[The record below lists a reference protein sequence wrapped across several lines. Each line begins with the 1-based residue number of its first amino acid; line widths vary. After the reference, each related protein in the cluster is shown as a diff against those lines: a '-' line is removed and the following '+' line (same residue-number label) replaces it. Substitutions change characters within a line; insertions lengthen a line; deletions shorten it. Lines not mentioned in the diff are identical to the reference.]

1 MLKLS
6 KASKM
11 PCRSWSL
18 QALDTC
24 PASRDA
30 LGELV
35 DACKGCY
42 ATSGNYRFPNVKAP
56 RVHNRE
62 DWKRDT
68 WVADMVSELDN
79 DRYFRWFDSG
89 DLYDVRLARKILEV
103 CEATPWVKHWIPTR
117 MHKFPKFTLV
127 LQRLQSLPNV
137 VLRLSSDSIIG
148 ETIEATLGSTMVSPS
163 STIATLDD
171 APKGS
176 FVCEAYTRG
185 GKCDKCR
192 ACWDKGVS
200 VVTYIGHGKSM
211 VKNQNNLIKTLDVA

>member
-30 LGELV
+30 KGDLV

-68 WVADMVSELDN
+68 WVSDMVQELDN

-89 DLYDVRLARKILEV
+89 DIYDVRLARKILEV

-117 MHKFPKFTLV
+117 MHKFTKFTLV

-137 VLRLSSDSIIG
+137 VLRLSSDSIMG
-148 ETIEATLGSTMVSPS
+148 ETIEGPNT
-163 STIATLDD
+163 STIATLED

>member
-30 LGELV
+30 SGELV

-68 WVADMVSELDN
+68 WVADMIQELDN

-148 ETIEATLGSTMVSPS
+148 ETIEGPNT
-163 STIATLDD
+163 STIATLED

-192 ACWDKGVS
+192 ACWDKSVS

-211 VKNQNNLIKTLDVA
+211 VKNQNNLIQTLEVA

>member
-1 MLKLS
+1 MIKLS

-30 LGELV
+30 SGDLV

-68 WVADMVSELDN
+68 WVSDMIQELDN

-89 DLYDVRLARKILEV
+89 DIYDVRLARKILEV

-148 ETIEATLGSTMVSPS
+148 ETIEGPTT
-163 STIATLDD
+163 STIATLED

-185 GKCDKCR
+185 GKCDTCR
-192 ACWDKGVS
+192 ACWDKTVS
-200 VVTYIGHGKSM
+200 VVTYIGHGKTM
-211 VKNQNNLIKTLDVA
+211 VKNQNNLIQTLEVA

>member
-30 LGELV
+30 SGDLV

-62 DWKRDT
+62 DWKRDS
-68 WVADMVSELDN
+68 WVADMIQELDN

-148 ETIEATLGSTMVSPS
+148 ETIEGTTT
-163 STIATLDD
+163 STIATLED

-192 ACWDKGVS
+192 ACWDKGIS

-211 VKNQNNLIKTLDVA
+211 VKNQTNLIQTLQVA

>member
-30 LGELV
+30 SGDLV

-68 WVADMVSELDN
+68 WVSDMVSELDN

-89 DLYDVRLARKILEV
+89 DIYDVRLARKILEV

-148 ETIEATLGSTMVSPS
+148 ETIEGTTT
-163 STIATLDD
+163 STIATLED

-211 VKNQNNLIKTLDVA
+211 VKNQNNLIQTLQVA

>member
-30 LGELV
+30 TGELV

-68 WVADMVSELDN
+68 WVSDMIQELDN

-89 DLYDVRLARKILEV
+89 DIYDVRLARKILEV

-137 VLRLSSDSIIG
+137 VLRLSSDSITG
-148 ETIEATLGSTMVSPS
+148 ETIEGPNT
-163 STIATLDD
+163 STIATLED

-211 VKNQNNLIKTLDVA
+211 VKNQNNLIQTLQVA

>member
-30 LGELV
+30 SGDLV

-68 WVADMVSELDN
+68 WVSDMIQELDN

-89 DLYDVRLARKILEV
+89 DIYDVRLARKILEV

-137 VLRLSSDSIIG
+137 VLRLSSDSIMG
-148 ETIEATLGSTMVSPS
+148 ETIEGPNT
-163 STIATLDD
+163 STIATLED

-211 VKNQNNLIKTLDVA
+211 VKNQNNLIQTLQVA

>member
-30 LGELV
+30 SGELV

-62 DWKRDT
+62 DWKRDA
-68 WVADMVSELDN
+68 WVADMVQELDN

-89 DLYDVRLARKILEV
+89 DIYDVRLARKILEV

-148 ETIEATLGSTMVSPS
+148 ETIEGPTT
-163 STIATLDD
+163 STIATLED
-171 APKGS
+171 APNGS

>member
-30 LGELV
+30 SGDLV

-62 DWKRDT
+62 DWKRDS
-68 WVADMVSELDN
+68 WVSDMVQELDN

-89 DLYDVRLARKILEV
+89 DIYDVRLARKILEV

-137 VLRLSSDSIIG
+137 VLRLSSDSIMG
-148 ETIEATLGSTMVSPS
+148 ETIEGPTT
-163 STIATLDD
+163 STIATLED

-176 FVCEAYTRG
+176 YICEAYTRG
-185 GKCDKCR
+185 GKCDTCR
-192 ACWDKGVS
+192 ACWDKSVS